1 MCTHAHAD
9 TYILC
14 VLKCWRKNNEVPW
27 PRSPQKGISCCHL
40 PAESREIRGDRLNK
54 PVARDNSKESP
65 LKEWEWGVPVW
76 CSCDAPHVHR
86 WMFWKWFR
94 RKSVRQDSSS
104 TDTPFSPNEPG
115 TLFVRLWD
123 LWKCLNRHLLPC
135 LWQGWTNRCWPPG
148 TEGRYMTRRHS
159 QMAWWA
165 YCTQWRGSWLV
176 CLLFL
181 FCTSKEQFAEVFK
194 KSYPPKPLSW
204 SWGRCWAWQVF
215 WNIPASMC
223 KLSETL
229 AHKQKLRTTCG
240 I

>member
-54 PVARDNSKESP
+54 TVARDNSKESP

-76 CSCDAPHVHR
+76 CSCDAPHVHP
-86 WMFWKWFR
+86 WMFWKCFR

-148 TEGRYMTRRHS
+148 TEGTWRVGIPRWLGGHTVLNEGEAGLSACCSYFVPQRNSLPRYLRNLTHQNHS
-159 QMAWWA
+159 
-165 YCTQWRGSWLV
+165 
-176 CLLFL
+176 
-181 FCTSKEQFAEVFK
+181 
-194 KSYPPKPLSW
+194 P
-204 SWGRCWAWQVF
+204 GREEDAGQVF